1 MSSQNTTASLANF
14 REKSNINDFFFVSLL
29 GHFSEILS
37 YFIFFF
43 LRERERKR
51 EEQFFIFPGSS
62 NILAPKF
69 EILSMT

>member
-14 REKSNINDFFFVSLL
+14 REKSNINDIFFVSLL

-37 YFIFFF
+37 YFIFFE
-43 LRERERKR
+43 RERER